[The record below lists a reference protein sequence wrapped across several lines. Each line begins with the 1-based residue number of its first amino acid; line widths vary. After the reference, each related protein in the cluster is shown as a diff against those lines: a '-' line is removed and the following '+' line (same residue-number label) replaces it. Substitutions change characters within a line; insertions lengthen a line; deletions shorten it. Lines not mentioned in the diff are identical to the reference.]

1 MFGALDISTSGMHA
15 QRVRMNVIAQNLA
28 NVDSILDDEGRPE
41 PYRRKVTV
49 MASGA
54 AGDGT
59 PGVRVARIAEDR
71 GPLRRVYEPNSEYA
85 GEDGY
90 VNYPNVN
97 MVTENVDG
105 LLAARAFE
113 ANVAAFELTKTM
125 IGSAL
130 RILA

>member
-1 MFGALDISTSGMHA
+1 MFGTFDVSTSGMRA

-28 NVDSILDDEGRPE
+28 NVNSILDADGQPN
-41 PYRRKVTV
+41 PYRRQVTI
-49 MASGA
+49 MAQGA
-54 AGDGT
+54 DGKGT
-59 PGVRVARIAEDR
+59 PGVRVAAIEQDG
-71 GPLRRVYEPNSEYA
+71 GPLRRVKDPDSEYA
-85 GEDGY
+85 DADGY
-90 VNYPNVN
+90 VKYPNVN

-105 LLAARAFE
+105 MLAARAFE